1 MNTKT
6 CNNCGWVF
14 PATYPPNTC
23 KFCGAHFTEGICS
36 TCGKFSTDLVYNRN
50 ICRSCSNAS
59 TNERCK
65 KRYKRLREQ
74 TTDHYK
80 EWLDKISKVKT
91 PYKTLTEDQW
101 LEACKHF
108 GGCAMCNSDNIDA
121 RGFFIPFKEGG
132 QYCNWNVIPL
142 CDKCATRL
150 RVQVNPFI
158 KYHTTLNKRLKSTQA
173 NADALLDRIV
183 NYLQPRLEEAM
194 NGLK

>member
-1 MNTKT
+1 
-6 CNNCGWVF
+6 
-14 PATYPPNTC
+14 
-23 KFCGAHFTEGICS
+23 
-36 TCGKFSTDLVYNRN
+36 
-50 ICRSCSNAS
+50 
-59 TNERCK
+59 
-65 KRYKRLREQ
+65 
-74 TTDHYK
+74 
-80 EWLDKISKVKT
+80 
-91 PYKTLTEDQW
+91 
-101 LEACKHF
+101 
-108 GGCAMCNSDNIDA
+108 MCNSDNIDA